1 MIASGPA
8 DVRAAFDDPLFE
20 VPTAPPA
27 TVGIGWLRATVSRFA
42 NGEVHARRRTLVE
55 QELELLKPADLRS
68 LAASLAGSFD
78 ARDVPLAVLCTRFG
92 VEATALQRAVDHG
105 RAIATAYPLDADVT
119 ERADA
124 AVGRL
129 VELLGPVADEATAAR
144 IGLLAQAGVA
154 TGALVESALE
164 ELRADPARAVEQV
177 ISDTLER
184 KPPVTTTRRERA
196 GRTVVLD
203 LAAAQ
208 LPFGHGPRACP
219 GREHALAIAA
229 GVLDATVGAA

>member
-1 MIASGPA
+1 MIVTDSA
-8 DVRAAFDDPLFE
+8 DVCAVFDDPLFE

-27 TVGIGWLRATVSRFA
+27 SAGIGWLRATVSRFA
-42 NGEVHARRRTLVE
+42 NGKVHARRRTLVE
-55 QELELLKPADLRS
+55 QELELLKPGDLRS

-78 ARDVPLAVLCTRFG
+78 ARDVPLAVLCTCFG
-92 VEATALQRAVDHG
+92 VQLTALQRAVDDG
-105 RAIATAYPLDADVT
+105 RAIATAYPLDADVS
-119 ERADA
+119 EEADA

-129 VELLGPVADEATAAR
+129 VALLGPGADEATAAR
-144 IGLLAQAGVA
+144 IGLLAQAGTA

-164 ELRADPARAVEQV
+164 ELSAGSAQPVEQV

-184 KPPVTTTRRERA
+184 KPPVKATRRERG
-196 GRTVVLD
+196 GRTIVLD

-229 GVLDATVGAA
+229 GVLDAAVAAA

>member
-1 MIASGPA
+1 MIVTGRA
-8 DVRAAFDDPLFE
+8 DVRAVFDDPLFE

-27 TVGIGWLRATVSRFA
+27 TAGIGWLRATVSRFA
-42 NGEVHARRRTLVE
+42 NGNVHARRRTLVE

-68 LAASLAGSFD
+68 LAASLAGSID
-78 ARDVPLAVLCTRFG
+78 ARDVPLAVLCTCFE
-92 VEATALQRAVDHG
+92 VEPTALQRAVEDG
-105 RAIATAYPLDADVT
+105 RAIATAYPLDSDVT
-119 ERADA
+119 DEADA

-129 VELLGPVADEATAAR
+129 VALLGPAADEATAAR
-144 IGLLAQAGVA
+144 IGLLAQAGTA
-154 TGALVESALE
+154 TGVLVESALE
-164 ELRADPARAVEQV
+164 ELRAGPARAVEQV

-184 KPPVTTTRRERA
+184 KPPVTVTRRERA

-219 GREHALAIAA
+219 GREQALAIAA
-229 GVLDATVGAA
+229 GVLDAAVGSG